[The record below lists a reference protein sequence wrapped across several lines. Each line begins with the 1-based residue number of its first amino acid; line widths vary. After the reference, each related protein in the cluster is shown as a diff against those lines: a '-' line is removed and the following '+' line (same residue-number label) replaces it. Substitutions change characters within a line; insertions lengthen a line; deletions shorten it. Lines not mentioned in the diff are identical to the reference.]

1 MPTRHDD
8 ADAIRYASEL
18 DVSFDRIKERFDE
31 YSPFAWLGDAVRN
44 AGVESSD
51 LASAISAFMA
61 QLNNEYFEEDPVD
74 EVSFDEAM
82 GFNREEV

>member
-8 ADAIRYASEL
+8 ADALRYASEL

-31 YSPFAWLGDAVRN
+31 YNLFAWLGDAVRN
-44 AGVESSD
+44 AGVQSSD
-51 LASAISAFMA
+51 LASAISEFMA
-61 QLNNEYFEEDPVD
+61 QLNNDYFEDDPVE

>member
-8 ADAIRYASEL
+8 ADALRYASEL

-44 AGVESSD
+44 AGVQSND
-51 LASAISAFMA
+51 LASAISEFMA
-61 QLNNEYFEEDPVD
+61 QLNNEYFEDDPIE

>member
-8 ADAIRYASEL
+8 ADAIRYAREL
-18 DVSFDRIKERFDE
+18 DVSFDRIKERFEE
-31 YSPFAWLGDAVRN
+31 YSPFAWFDDAVRN
-44 AGVESSD
+44 TGATSSD
-51 LASAISAFMA
+51 LANAISAFMA
-61 QLNNEYFEEDPVD
+61 QLNDEYFEEDPVD